1 MTATIVAPEVPTATL
16 SATAAPE
23 HTATREP
30 MPIAFRRLL
39 ANTLVTSFTSSFLW
53 FALTFWVFLETRS
66 VLATGFVAGA
76 FSLSS
81 AALGPLFG
89 TFVDRHRKHTAMMLA
104 TALAVVGFG
113 VATAVY
119 AFVDSDARLQL
130 AGPWF
135 WLLIGATLVGAVAAQ
150 MRGIAL
156 STCVTL
162 LVPESQRDRAN
173 GMVGA
178 VNGVSFA
185 VTSVASG
192 LVVGQL
198 GMGWAYGGSLVLIAG
213 GLLHLRT
220 IRIHERQPDRT
231 AADAAHGVIDVR
243 GAVDAI
249 RAVPGLKLLIAL
261 ATFNNLLGGVLMA
274 LMDAYGLSL
283 VSVETWGVLW
293 GFIMLAFIAGGLV
306 VAKRGLGS
314 NPLRMLLLGNIT
326 VWAVCSTFAL
336 RSSIVLLTV
345 GMVVWLA
352 LIPVIEAAEH
362 TVLQRSIPFEQQ
374 GRVLGFAQMVEN
386 AAAPITAF
394 LMAPL
399 AQSVFMPLMTD
410 GRGADWIGGWF
421 GTGPER
427 GLALMFTL
435 VGVIGVAGTSV
446 ARRSRAYARLQS
458 A

>member
-1 MTATIVAPEVPTATL
+1 MTDTIVTAEIPATVHVTHVAPER
-16 SATAAPE
+16 AAPG
-23 HTATREP
+23 AP
-30 MPIAFRRLL
+30 MPAAFRRLL

-81 AALGPLFG
+81 AVLSPMFG
-89 TFVDRHRKHTAMMLA
+89 TFVDRNRKHTAMMLA
-104 TALAVVGFG
+104 TAIAVAGFG

-119 AFVDSDARLQL
+119 AFVDSESRLQL
-130 AGPWF
+130 TGPWF
-135 WLLIGATLVGAVAAQ
+135 WLLIVATLVGAVAAQ

-185 VTSVASG
+185 ITSVASG

-198 GMGWAYGGSLVLIAG
+198 GMGWAYAGALVLIAG
-213 GLLHLRT
+213 ALVHLRT
-220 IRIHERQPDRT
+220 IRIHERQPDRN

-243 GAVDAI
+243 GAIDAI
-249 RAVPGLKLLIAL
+249 RAVPGLTLLVAL

-293 GFIMLAFIAGGLV
+293 GFIMLAFIVGGLV
-306 VAKRGLGS
+306 VAKRGLGP
-314 NPLRMLLLGNIT
+314 NPLRVLLLGNIT
-326 VWAVCSTFAL
+326 IWAVCSTFTL

-362 TVLQRSIPFEQQ
+362 TMLQRSVPFEQQ

-386 AAAPITAF
+386 SAAPITAF

-399 AQSVFMPLMTD
+399 AEAVFMPLMTD

-421 GTGPER
+421 GSGPER

-435 VGVIGVAGTSV
+435 VGLIGVAGTVV
-446 ARRSRAYARLQS
+446 ARRSRSYARLQ
-458 A
+458 AA